1 MKGLRNKPLATTF
14 LGIVLAAL
22 ALACDAGPH
31 ENTPGTAP
39 FSWHDAGDAEPRC
52 EKVDGACKGTDG
64 CDRAD
69 GYRWTG
75 DAGCVVYD
83 PVLACRIST
92 GGPIGVTTC
101 GKDDAG
107 IVYAYFGGIPREV
120 RPSLVACSPAE
131 QEFMQGRAPR
141 CP

>member
-1 MKGLRNKPLATTF
+1 MKSAAT
-14 LGIVLAAL
+14 LVVGIVLAAL

-64 CDRAD
+64 CQRAD
-69 GYRWTG
+69 GDWLNR
-75 DAGCVVYD
+75 DAGCVAYE
-83 PVLACRIST
+83 PVLACEIST
-92 GGPIGVTTC
+92 GGAPLGEC
-101 GKDDAG
+101 GRDDAG
-107 IVYAYFGGIPREV
+107 SVYFYYDGIPREV

-131 QEFMQGRAPR
+131 QEFMQGQTPR